1 MAGTR
6 KALFLLAVSLAVF
19 QVALSSDVVD
29 DVPDTTQETT
39 TVEEVVVT
47 EKARGGVALEASAA
61 DSADTEYADAG
72 AQTPVVVGAV
82 AGLIALVAVFVGLLM
97 RNKNRTQT
105 PTVTK
110 PQVDIE
116 QNTNDAAQPPPK
128 RVEEFAHATL
138 RNTWINS
145 GKGTPTVKKTAN
157 TDFDVTVVDTP
168 QNMVK
173 DLKNALSARKV
184 TFENDQEENM
194 ENVETPQGST
204 LRRADGEV
212 PPTQPRRGM
221 ASKLINKFEKE
232 PMDEI
237 VAAETPIAAT
247 NDSVN
252 DKQETP
258 FKRNPP
264 VYNIT
269 GVDETST
276 PTEPEMKSVQE
287 ADDFEAEPRA
297 NKMIN
302 AKLSR
307 RNAREQS
314 LDYSSADDYSAN
326 FSETQM
332 TPAQWEAQ
340 QLQRDQ
346 QMKNAGKLRR
356 REMRQQSVD
365 ANVQDPSVIEV
376 DPADEQEFNTAE
388 QLREVDE
395 ANEDEDEEKV
405 EADLPRPK
413 FLSRRHARE
422 QSENITPMSNFVSD
436 NQLTDEQVAN
446 SDHTRAESRF
456 MRLAARRLSVDESD
470 EIEPMPAV
478 EPLSADEEEEE
489 QFNLFTKLLRRPA
502 LPDEAE
508 SDDEAWDLQALMN
521 LAEPEFR
528 EFQLKEATE
537 VDLKL
542 WSTPIVQWFQQQ
554 HMSDSNVHTNTKH
567 QT

>member
-1 MAGTR
+1 MMAGTR

-446 SDHTRAESRF
+446 SDHTRSESRF

-542 WSTPIVQWFQQQ
+542 
-554 HMSDSNVHTNTKH
+554 
-567 QT
+567 